1 MNNLSGSYAV
11 PATSSDLAKQSKQSS
26 MTPDNI
32 KRCIASARRSAL
44 IEQLISRENTDGG
57 ADDA

>member
-11 PATSSDLAKQSKQSS
+11 PATSSDLAKQYS

>member
-11 PATSSDLAKQSKQSS
+11 PATSSDLAKQSS

-32 KRCIASARRSAL
+32 KRCIASAHRSAL

>member
-1 MNNLSGSYAV
+1 MNNLSGSYVV
-11 PATSSDLAKQSKQSS
+11 PATSSDLAKQSI

-57 ADDA
+57 ANDA

>member
-11 PATSSDLAKQSKQSS
+11 PATLSDPAKQSS

-44 IEQLISRENTDGG
+44 IEQLISREHTDGG
-57 ADDA
+57 ANDA

>member
-11 PATSSDLAKQSKQSS
+11 PATSSDLVKQYS